1 MTVKTKTALVTGAG
15 GFIGSNTVKR
25 LKKMGYWVRGVD
37 LKYPEFEQ
45 TEADDFI
52 IMDLRDDKNVIR
64 ALTLDNL
71 NEKFELTF
79 CYAADMG
86 GAKYIFSGEHDA
98 DVMENSAQINL
109 NFARHHDKINKMLW
123 SSSACIYPL
132 VNQMDPNNPSC
143 AEDTWDKGACD
154 SPYGHEKVF
163 SEQLY
168 QSYRRNYGLNVKI
181 VRFHNVFGTNGTY
194 EPLKSKAPAATCVKV
209 IEAPE
214 NGEIE
219 VWGTGEQTR
228 SFINISD
235 ALDGVF
241 KLLDSEDFHGPVNIG
256 SEEMISINDLTK
268 MVIDIS
274 GRTDLTI
281 KNVESNC
288 IGVNGRNSENT
299 LCREKLK
306 WEPKMS
312 LREGM
317 EKLYAWIYKEIKG
330 VEFKK

>member
-64 ALTLDNL
+64 ALTLDSI
-71 NEKFELTF
+71 NEKFELVF
-79 CYAADMG
+79 QYAADMG
-86 GAKYIFSGEHDA
+86 GAMYIFSGDHDA

-123 SSSACIYPL
+123 SSSACIYPF
-132 VNQMDPNNPSC
+132 VNQLDPDNPSC
-143 AEDTWDKGACD
+143 AEDTWSSGIPD
-154 SPYGHEKVF
+154 SPYGFEKIF

-209 IEAPE
+209 INALE

-219 VWGTGEQTR
+219 VWGTGKQTR

-241 KLLDSEDFHGPVNIG
+241 KLLDCDDFHGPVNIG

-268 MVIDIS
+268 MVIEIS
-274 GRTDLTI
+274 GRKDLTI
-281 KNVESNC
+281 KNIPSNA

-299 LCREKLK
+299 LCRKMLN
-306 WEPKMS
+306 WEPKKP

-317 EKLYAWIYKEIKG
+317 EELYSWIYQQIKG
-330 VEFKK
+330 EPFRK